1 MLKDMFKII
10 VVVLLLIAGIIT
22 ISTEKEFVGYTGTDG
37 KEYLVYIKTG
47 EQAVYQDGQL
57 IPVNIKLSNQQI
69 QNLLGRR

>member
-10 VVVLLLIAGIIT
+10 VVVLLLIAGIVT
-22 ISTEKEFVGYTGTDG
+22 ISTEKDIIGFTGRDG
-37 KEYLVYIKTG
+37 KEYVVYVKTG

-57 IPVNIKLSNQQI
+57 IPVSTRLTNQQI

>member
-10 VVVLLLIAGIIT
+10 VVGALLVAGVMFIG
-22 ISTEKEFVGYTGTDG
+22 TEKEFVGYTGTDG

-57 IPVNIKLSNQQI
+57 IPVDTKLTNQQI
-69 QNLLGRR
+69 RNLLGRR